1 MEPAAAGQAL
11 WRRWLWSWAL
21 KGPILGELEGKGKMT
36 GSLGSE
42 AVLTE
47 SRRLVSWHR
56 AVRSVNPGPTMGP
69 LLYIR
74 D

>member
-42 AVLTE
+42 ANVEGGEQHKRQGKEGLQ
-47 SRRLVSWHR
+47 
-56 AVRSVNPGPTMGP
+56 
-69 LLYIR
+69 
-74 D
+74 